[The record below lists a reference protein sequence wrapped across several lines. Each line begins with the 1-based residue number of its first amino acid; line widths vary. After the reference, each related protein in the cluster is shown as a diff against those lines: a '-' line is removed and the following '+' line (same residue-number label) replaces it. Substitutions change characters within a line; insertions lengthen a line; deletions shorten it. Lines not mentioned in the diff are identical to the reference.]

1 MPEYLEI
8 GEYVNNKFDFKKVS
22 DIYGSDAYP
31 FELDQLGRKFSA
43 KTIQLPGTGVY
54 KIRNSTPL
62 MGYIYSSGSRTYG
75 FAASMG
81 NKDLTKE
88 DNLPPVP
95 TWFMD
100 STGSG
105 DVNSDMKKYGVI
117 DKPDD
122 PTNRSN
128 IGAIFL
134 HSDLSYNYELIVDD
148 FIPCQESKVSWGLK
162 RIDKN
167 EDALAC
173 LTFVDCSGNDTTLI
187 LNYYATKIS
196 LIEESWDAGLHS
208 VGDTSWKMF
217 HVVNNGT
224 GVYNLYNLYL
234 KNKDLKDDN
243 QGFDIY
249 DEYKCGPMSFPIQIE
264 SGDSLHFWVKFTA
277 TKEGKFWDSIGYG
290 NSYQFN
296 FQAYISASVGMPVI
310 QVSDWNFP
318 ATIVNNSAFGQFDI
332 RNVGTVDLE
341 IIGYE
346 GLTQICSDNNK
357 KIYKSSDLEERNIS
371 EANKLILT
379 PQQVITMNLQ
389 FTPDDSISYP
399 DEIRFLSNSIKR
411 YPNGDLVDSVCGL
424 SGKGVIPIDVKDI
437 LEAQIKIYPNPAE
450 DEINIENIPRGIN
463 QIQIF
468 DVFGRELYYYHG
480 IQEVMNISTD
490 MFSQGSYF
498 IKISNSNYVFIK
510 KLMILK

>member
-1 MPEYLEI
+1 
-8 GEYVNNKFDFKKVS
+8 
-22 DIYGSDAYP
+22 
-31 FELDQLGRKFSA
+31 
-43 KTIQLPGTGVY
+43 
-54 KIRNSTPL
+54 
-62 MGYIYSSGSRTYG
+62 
-75 FAASMG
+75 
-81 NKDLTKE
+81 
-88 DNLPPVP
+88 
-95 TWFMD
+95 
-100 STGSG
+100 
-105 DVNSDMKKYGVI
+105 
-117 DKPDD
+117 
-122 PTNRSN
+122 
-128 IGAIFL
+128 
-134 HSDLSYNYELIVDD
+134 
-148 FIPCQESKVSWGLK
+148 
-162 RIDKN
+162 
-167 EDALAC
+167 
-173 LTFVDCSGNDTTLI
+173 
-187 LNYYATKIS
+187 
-196 LIEESWDAGLHS
+196 
-208 VGDTSWKMF
+208 MF